1 MSSPA
6 GIWAG
11 RASSLRGTL
20 CGEMTSTR
28 AVGPPDALVNSVKAV
43 SVMVGSW
50 DSDKPCLQ

>member
-1 MSSPA
+1 
-6 GIWAG
+6 
-11 RASSLRGTL
+11 
-20 CGEMTSTR
+20 MTSTR